1 MYQYISNL
9 ERFGVEQE
17 QSNTTITED
26 EQESCIVNDAV
37 TAAVTGDD
45 INSLSITSAP
55 TGYSVSL
62 GVDDCGSTTTGSD
75 SSPCL
80 QDVDLPDIDNHLATP
95 ALSPTP
101 DSEPDTDISSIQT
114 PPLNDGSSLDD
125 LYPIQVAT
133 SDDNDESIDFFRSLT
148 PSIAFRDALCEICL
162 DFDDLEDEPTGSLV
176 SSEAFFG
183 SLDNFGSTS
192 YADVP
197 AITITDDSDESVMG
211 DYHEPGLVSTPSTH
225 ALYELEAP
233 WSTHSPTLC
242 QEPPK
247 PHAPIPISF
256 APTLPHDHYIFVPP
270 PGSNEYFYNPGAF
283 PTHEEEE
290 LPTDSLRSTGDLI
303 DAILDDWIL
312 GSVPRRRSRT
322 AISSDDGP
330 SALLDEAKGSLDDLS
345 CLGSQA
351 TSDFS
356 ILSSDSLVLGSA
368 PRARRNIR
376 RSCNTGIED
385 GTTAR
390 NASAYLTGSEE
401 SPTDLLRLGLRPT
414 SDLSDVKSTDP
425 VQAMAPTPRGRSKY
439 ERSSLRGVRVQI
451 GMGREAMNKAKARN
465 VSVSN
470 ALNIIIE
477 EDQEDEEERYHD
489 EDKQIALETMEK
501 EKIEDNRFTD
511 SLTVTITDYSR
522 EESMASDEGAIGQ
535 LDSTRSIF
543 DDSDHPHQRTT
554 STELLAAPQLSPTQ
568 SRSEISATSPSKHA
582 HSSFNLIR
590 PLRLLRRRKDSNR
603 CSPLVSPSNASPP
616 LTGLADETPL
626 HDYIETSKPCEFE
639 NSPFTL
645 VCHARDTY
653 GNFSGSKGSK
663 RVRA

>member
-1 MYQYISNL
+1 MYQCVSNL
-9 ERFGVEQE
+9 EGLEVEQE
-17 QSNTTITED
+17 QGNTAATED
-26 EQESCIVNDAV
+26 EQESCIVNDIV
-37 TAAVTGDD
+37 TAAVIGND
-45 INSLSITSAP
+45 INALSITSAP
-55 TGYSVSL
+55 SWYSVSL
-62 GVDDCGSTTTGSD
+62 GTNDRESTTTGSD

-80 QDVDLPDIDNHLATP
+80 QDVDSPDIDNHPATP

-101 DSEPDTDISSIQT
+101 DSEPDTDMSSIQT
-114 PPLNDGSSLDD
+114 PPLNHGSSLDD
-125 LYPIQVAT
+125 SCPIQVAT
-133 SDDNDESIDFFRSLT
+133 GDDNDESIDFFRSLT
-148 PSIAFRDALCEICL
+148 PSTAFRDALCEICL
-162 DFDDLEDEPTGSLV
+162 DFDDLEDDPVGSLV

-183 SLDNFGSTS
+183 TLDNSGSTS

-197 AITITDDSDESVMG
+197 AIIITDDSDESAMG

-256 APTLPHDHYIFVPP
+256 APTLPHDYYIFVPP

-283 PTHEEEE
+283 PAQEEEE
-290 LPTDSLRSTGDLI
+290 LLTDSLGSTGDLI
-303 DAILDDWIL
+303 DAILNDWIL

-330 SALLDEAKGSLDDLS
+330 SALPDEPKGSPDDLS

-368 PRARRNIR
+368 PRARGNIR
-376 RSCNTGIED
+376 KSCNTGIED
-385 GTTAR
+385 GTTAG
-390 NASAYLTGSEE
+390 NVSAYLTRFEE
-401 SPTDLLRLGLRPT
+401 PPTDLLRLGLRPT
-414 SDLSDVKSTDP
+414 SDLSDVKSTNP
-425 VQAMAPTPRGRSKY
+425 AQAMALTPRGRSEC

-451 GMGREAMNKAKARN
+451 GMGREAMNKAQKRN
-465 VSVSN
+465 VSVGN

-477 EDQEDEEERYHD
+477 EDQEDEERHYD
-489 EDKQIALETMEK
+489 KDKQVTLETMAS
-501 EKIEDNRFTD
+501 EKIEDNRSTE
-511 SLTVTITDYSR
+511 SLTVTITSYSR
-522 EESMASDEGAIGQ
+522 EESNASDEDAIGQ

-568 SRSEISATSPSKHA
+568 SRSEILGTSPSKHA
-582 HSSFNLIR
+582 HSSFNPIR
-590 PLRLLRRRKDSNR
+590 PLRPLRRRKDSNR

-616 LTGLADETPL
+616 PTGLADEAL
-626 HDYIETSKPCEFE
+626 IHDYIETSKPCESE
-639 NSPFTL
+639 NSPSTL
-645 VCHARDTY
+645 VWNVRDTY